1 MDVVLTRG
9 CTVGVES
16 LFLFSLNQECR
27 YREGLFFF
35 GGGGTAVGLSKDS
48 VRLCPQC
55 GGGCFGKGF
64 RVSVHTC
71 THLLSAYYTL

>member
-35 GGGGTAVGLSKDS
+35 GGGYS
-48 VRLCPQC
+48 C
-55 GGGCFGKGF
+55 GI
-64 RVSVHTC
+64 V
-71 THLLSAYYTL
+71 